1 MTMSDSVY
9 GQTTIPHCSNV
20 IVLQKDHLVCV
31 LDNGAVKTISGD
43 TVEVFTHT
51 EFSWYCFHLKLEIVT
66 MKKYHSHCHLLMYLT
81 VHKAGDGD

>member
-20 IVLQKDHLVCV
+20 IVLQEDHLVCV

-51 EFSWYCFHLKLEIVT
+51 EFSWLLFPFKTGNSDNEKIPFTLSLTDVP
-66 MKKYHSHCHLLMYLT
+66 HS
-81 VHKAGDGD
+81 A